1 MEVTPEKLTCTMF
14 GVETTQQPP
23 RNGQPQKT
31 VLARFEVPNG
41 LVQLR
46 RTDIVPGPGTP

>member
-1 MEVTPEKLTCTMF
+1 MEVTREKRTCSML

-23 RNGQPQKT
+23 RNGQPQKS
-31 VLARFEVPNG
+31 VLAQFEVPNG

-46 RTDIVPGPGTP
+46 RTDIVPAP